1 MEYIDKISVS
11 KAYSEKERGGG
22 RSEDTELLKLTLIME
37 GVVIQEFVLTQ
48 RTLKKFIEIFSK

>member
-11 KAYSEKERGGG
+11 KVYSEKERGRG
-22 RSEDTELLKLTLIME
+22 RSEDTEFLKLTLTME